1 MKVALTFVVGFL
13 GFLVVMNVASANDR
27 RQARFMY
34 RCETQMGEQF
44 GYPDRFAGTRYM
56 RQCFR
61 AYRAR

>member
-44 GYPDRFAGTRYM
+44 GYPDRFAETRYM
-56 RQCFR
+56 RQCFK